1 VLPDL
6 TVPTNLLKL
15 TPYAPDHFAGDPV
28 KLARSLL
35 GSLLV
40 RPLPDGQVMAGRVV
54 EAEAYD
60 CPRDPSCSAGRF
72 HAAKSLEMAAVP
84 GTFVFWV
91 AYRHP
96 LLQITCRP
104 EGVSS
109 SVLIRALEPVSG
121 VGAMLENRPVTRTLD
136 LTSGPARLVQAM
148 GLAPQFRGA
157 RVDGAGLFLAPG
169 EPVPDEQVGVSA
181 RVGIQAG
188 QNLPWRFYER
198 GSRWLSSGRPSMDLA
213 SRGEGED

>member
-1 VLPDL
+1 VARDLPVQPDFL
-6 TVPTNLLKL
+6 NLKPF
-15 TPYAPDHFAGDPV
+15 TPAHFGSDPV
-28 KLARSLL
+28 PLARSLL

-40 RPLPDGQVMAGRVV
+40 RPLQNGQVMAGRVV
-54 EAEAYD
+54 EIEAYD
-60 CPRDPSCSAGRF
+60 CPRDPSCLAGRF
-72 HAAKSLEMAAVP
+72 HAAKSMDLAAEP
-84 GTFVFWV
+84 GLFIFWV

-104 EGVSS
+104 EGIAA

-121 VGAMLENRPVTRTLD
+121 IDAMLENRPITRTLD
-136 LTSGPARLVQAM
+136 LTSGPAKLVQAM
-148 GLAPQFRGA
+148 GLAPAFRGA

-169 EPVPDEQVGVSA
+169 ESVPDEQVGVSA

-213 SRGEGED
+213 RLSEPED